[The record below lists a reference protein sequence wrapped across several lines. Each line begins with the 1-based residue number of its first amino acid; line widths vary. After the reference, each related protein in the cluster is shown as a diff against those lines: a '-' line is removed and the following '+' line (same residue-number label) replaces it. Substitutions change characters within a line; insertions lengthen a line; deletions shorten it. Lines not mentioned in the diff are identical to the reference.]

1 MAEEILLFTKRQNT
15 NAAIV
20 QLLIEKGST
29 VTALNIINET
39 PLHNAARQNVNPEVV
54 GLNMTSDALLNQTDL
69 NEMMHDAAINPNPE
83 VIDLFLKQGASV
95 SHVSERGDT
104 VLHDAALQ
112 KIILCCNSG
121 SIDMQFSAAGESH
134 DQGPFLFIIQIKCK
148 INSVGRKSMKLFL
161 LFHFTFK

>member
-1 MAEEILLFTKRQNT
+1 M
-15 NAAIV
+15 

-104 VLHDAALQ
+104 ARCSSAKNNPLLQ
-112 KIILCCNSG
+112 LWV
-121 SIDMQFSAAGESH
+121 H
-134 DQGPFLFIIQIKCK
+134 
-148 INSVGRKSMKLFL
+148 
-161 LFHFTFK
+161 